1 MGGLGSHPGLRY
13 PRSVSIQPG
22 AFIPPFSLQDD
33 QGNLVTAA
41 DLKGRWTVL
50 YAYPKDSTP
59 GCTTEA
65 CDFRD
70 NLARVQALGAQV
82 YGLSR
87 DSLKSHQNFITK
99 QSLPFRLLSDP
110 DCALLKP
117 LGAFGKKV
125 MYGKE
130 MEGVIRSTFLVDP
143 KGVIRHIWPKVSV
156 KGHVQDVLDVLAKVK
171 G

>member
-1 MGGLGSHPGLRY
+1 MTSLIGHPL
-13 PRSVSIQPG
+13 P
-22 AFIPPFSLQDD
+22 AFSLQDD
-33 QGNLVTAA
+33 QGVTVTAA

-70 NLARVQALGAQV
+70 NLARVQSLGAQV
-82 YGLSR
+82 YGISR

-130 MEGVIRSTFLVDP
+130 VEGIIRSTFLVDP
-143 KGVIRHIWPKVSV
+143 KGLIRHAWPKVSV
-156 KGHVQDVLDVLAKVK
+156 KGHVQDVLDVLTKLK

>member
-1 MGGLGSHPGLRY
+1 MTSLTGSP
-13 PRSVSIQPG
+13 
-22 AFIPPFSLQDD
+22 IPAFSLQDD
-33 QGNLVTAA
+33 QGATVTAA

-70 NLARVQALGAQV
+70 SWSRVQALGARV
-82 YGLSR
+82 LGISR
-87 DSLKSHQNFITK
+87 DSLKSHQTFITK
-99 QSLPFRLLSDP
+99 QNLPFRLLSDP

-130 MEGVIRSTFLVDP
+130 VEGILRSTFLIDP
-143 KGVIRHIWPKVSV
+143 KGVIRQVWPKVRV
-156 KGHVQDVLDVLAKVK
+156 KGHVQEVLDALAELK

>member
-1 MGGLGSHPGLRY
+1 MSPLVGKPLP
-13 PRSVSIQPG
+13 
-22 AFIPPFSLQDD
+22 AFSLQDD
-33 QGNLVTAA
+33 QGRTVTDR
-41 DLKGRWTVL
+41 DLRGAWTVL

-70 NLARVQALGAQV
+70 NLARLTGLGAKV
-82 YGLSR
+82 LGISR
-87 DSLKSHQNFITK
+87 DSLKSHQNFIAK
-99 QSLPFRLLSDP
+99 QQLTFPLLSDP
-110 DCALLKP
+110 ECALLKP

-130 MEGVIRSTFLVDP
+130 VEGILRSTFLVDP
-143 KGVIRHIWPKVSV
+143 KGVIRHVWPKVSV
-156 KGHVQDVLDVLAKVK
+156 KGHVQEVMDTLAKLR

>member
-1 MGGLGSHPGLRY
+1 MTSLIGHPL
-13 PRSVSIQPG
+13 P
-22 AFIPPFSLQDD
+22 AFSLQDD
-33 QGNLVTAA
+33 QGATVAAA

-70 NLARVQALGAQV
+70 SWTRVRALGAQV

-110 DCALLKP
+110 DCALIKP
-117 LGAFGKKV
+117 LGAFGKKM

-130 MEGVIRSTFLVDP
+130 VEGIIRSTFLIDP
-143 KGVIRHIWPKVSV
+143 KGVVRHVWPKVSV
-156 KGHVQDVLDVLAKVK
+156 KGHVQEVLDVLTKLK
-171 G
+171 S

>member
-1 MGGLGSHPGLRY
+1 MSPLIGTPLP
-13 PRSVSIQPG
+13 
-22 AFIPPFSLQDD
+22 AFALQDD
-33 QGNLVTAA
+33 QGTTVTAK
-41 DLKGRWTVL
+41 DFKGHWTVL

-70 NLARVQALGAQV
+70 NLARVQSAGAQV
-82 YGLSR
+82 YGISR
-87 DSLKSHQNFITK
+87 DNLKSHQNFIAK
-99 QSLPFRLLSDP
+99 QNLPFRLLSDP
-110 DCALLKP
+110 ECALLKP

-130 MEGVIRSTFLVDP
+130 VEGILRSTFLVDP
-143 KGVIRHIWPKVSV
+143 KGVIRHVWPKVSV
-156 KGHVQDVLDVLAKVK
+156 KGHVQEVLDVLDTLRK